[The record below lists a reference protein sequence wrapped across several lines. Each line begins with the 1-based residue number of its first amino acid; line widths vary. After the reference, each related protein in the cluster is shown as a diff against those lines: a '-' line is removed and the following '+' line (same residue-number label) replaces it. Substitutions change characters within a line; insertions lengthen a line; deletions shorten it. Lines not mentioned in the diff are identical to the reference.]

1 MIPIKYNDI
10 YAAVK
15 AAFPSYK
22 INPSAGS
29 ISVINK
35 LQAISLALR
44 SNGNVAVFSSVSG
57 LLIDMGIWEQFE
69 SIAEAVEF
77 ALSIVLKPEDQPDVD
92 LNSPDERSP
101 DSTFEEEES
110 DEIEADFIEAE
121 IVKAPIV
128 GVVSPDLIGL
138 R

>member
-1 MIPIKYNDI
+1 MIKYNDI
-10 YAAVK
+10 YLAVK

-29 ISVINK
+29 VSVINK

-44 SNGNVAVFSSVSG
+44 SDGYVVVFSSVSG
-57 LLIDMGIWEQFE
+57 LYVDMGIWEKFS

-77 ALSIVLKPEDQPDVD
+77 ALSIVIKPEDQPKVD

-101 DSTFEEEES
+101 DATADEEES
-110 DEIEADFIEAE
+110 DEIED
-121 IVKAPIV
+121 
-128 GVVSPDLIGL
+128 DLL
-138 R
+138 TLV